1 MKSGEGGGI
10 GRIRQ
15 IRQIGRMG
23 RMGDKGEGATET
35 ISALGLKYVSA
46 PYSGRLNLRVGGKKV
61 AAPGGVRLRV

>member
-1 MKSGEGGGI
+1 
-10 GRIRQ
+10 
-15 IRQIGRMG
+15 MG